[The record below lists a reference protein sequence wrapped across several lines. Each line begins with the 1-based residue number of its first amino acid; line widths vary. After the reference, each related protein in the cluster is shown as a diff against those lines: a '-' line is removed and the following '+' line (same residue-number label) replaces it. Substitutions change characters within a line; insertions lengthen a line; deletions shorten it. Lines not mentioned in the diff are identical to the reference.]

1 MAVFSEMTRTAPA
14 RPSLRAITG
23 DLRRHRRLPLRIE
36 GRYMRADH
44 SEHACT
50 TTDMSV
56 GGARVVSDAAV
67 ETGERI
73 VVYFEHLGG
82 LEGIVARPCAAGFAI
97 HFRVS
102 EHKKEKLAAQIMWLV
117 NRDAFPD
124 ELGRTHERVGAVGRR
139 TTLQL
144 DEGVVIDV
152 ELLDLSASGASLG
165 TTARPALGE
174 DVFIGKVRAVVRR
187 HHDKGIGLQF
197 LTVQSQDALRSQFP

>member
-1 MAVFSEMTRTAPA
+1 MSVHSEMISTVPG
-14 RPSLRAITG
+14 RPILLAATG
-23 DLRRHRRLPLRIE
+23 DLRRHRRLPLGIE
-36 GRYMRADH
+36 GRFMRADRT
-44 SEHACT
+44 EHACT
-50 TTDMSV
+50 TADMSV
-56 GGARVVSDAAV
+56 GGARLLSDAAV

-73 VVYFEHLGG
+73 VVYFDHLGG
-82 LEGIVARPCAAGFAI
+82 LEAIVARPSAAGFAI
-97 HFRVS
+97 RFKVS
-102 EHKKEKLAAQIMWLV
+102 EHKREKLAAQIMWLA

-124 ELGRTHERVGAVGRR
+124 ELGRAHERVGTGGRR

-165 TTARPALGE
+165 TSARPALGE
-174 DVFIGKVRAVVRR
+174 DVFVGKVRAVVRR